1 LNKEWLKQYSWLYFD
16 TEVDVDGNS
25 QDVMLCR
32 LCRKHQSHGSNGSKT
47 WSNVGYKLLCK
58 DKVQSH
64 QDSDQ
69 HKYSVTLDLAHG
81 VDDMASNINTS
92 AMKAVKDALKGLFF
106 MLQHNLAL
114 DLFSSLIDL
123 CIDVGAQDLPKLRL
137 AKYVTYSSWDTVHD
151 PLNILSRHV
160 KLILL
165 TNMNMNVTMVDEV
178 TDNRTIKH
186 LAICTR
192 FINQKGVVQNG
203 VLTDIKLPNAT
214 ANSITSAI
222 TTELTNQGLSIQN
235 MAGFASD
242 GAVVFLGRNNGVAKQ
257 LKDQNPQILTHHCRE
272 HRLALACRHSF
283 KQIPIIKKVDQTL
296 EALYKYYKY
305 SCCNTDRLKKVQ
317 KAFNEA
323 PLTIKQAKHHRWL
336 SHNQAIT
343 SIARSYRSLVG
354 DLESSEIGKD
364 PVGNVLLKS
373 IKDPSITR
381 VILLLADVL
390 PHVCSLSLVFQK
402 RDVHLGKN

>member
-1 LNKEWLKQYSWLYFD
+1 
-16 TEVDVDGNS
+16 
-25 QDVMLCR
+25 
-32 LCRKHQSHGSNGSKT
+32 
-47 WSNVGYKLLCK
+47 VGYKLLCK

-81 VDDMASNINTS
+81 VDDIASNINTS
-92 AMKAVKDALKGLFF
+92 AMKAVKDALKVLFF

-123 CIDVGAQDLPKLRL
+123 CINVGAQDLPKLRL
-137 AKYVTYSSWDTVHD
+137 AKYVTYFSWDTVHD
-151 PLNILSRHV
+151 LLNILSKHV
-160 KLILL
+160 KPILL
-165 TNMNMNVTMVDEV
+165 TNMNMDVTMVDEV

-203 VLTDIKLPNAT
+203 FLTDIKLPNAT

-242 GAVVFLGRNNGVAKQ
+242 GAAVFLGRNNGVAKQ
-257 LKDQNPQILTHHCRE
+257 LKDQNPHILTHHCRE
-272 HRLALACRHSF
+272 HRLALDCRHSF

-343 SIARSYRSLVG
+343 SIARSYKSLVIN
-354 DLESSEIGKD
+354 LESSEIRKD
-364 PVGNVLLKS
+364 PVGNGLLKS

-402 RDVHLGKN
+402 RDVHLGNIKTSLKKTEHSYL